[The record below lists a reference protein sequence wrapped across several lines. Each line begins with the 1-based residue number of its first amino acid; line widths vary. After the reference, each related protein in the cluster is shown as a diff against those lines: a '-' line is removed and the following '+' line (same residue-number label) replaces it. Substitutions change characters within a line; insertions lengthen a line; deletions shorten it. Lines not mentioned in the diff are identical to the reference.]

1 MTEENFKGDRWF
13 NEVTGEFKD
22 DVRSITTGSDIK
34 KREEN
39 IKAFHLRRE
48 FFNTIGKELG
58 NFYFYRYDKL
68 LELLNEDTA
77 TAFRFLYL
85 CTYGDKHGNILTYN
99 DQKCSTY
106 SDFIFIFDRTKSSVI
121 KIVKTL
127 EDYKL
132 IYKQNDY
139 YKISREYY
147 SMNLD
152 STAFKKNSIRTF
164 NRAIRDLYNNSDPRE
179 HSIIGELLKLVPYIN
194 ISNNVLCWNIEDVHP
209 DEIVPLDM
217 NEIRTILRP
226 KSDYGRK
233 IMNKL
238 EKLFVKGEPVL
249 GKFNSVDQIQYVIN
263 PRLFYRGNDITQ
275 LNAIIEQF
283 DISKHRYLNNK
294 NKKRMIKEN

>member
-13 NEVTGEFKD
+13 NETTGEFKD
-22 DVRSITTGSDIK
+22 DVRGIITGDDIK
-34 KREEN
+34 KREED
-39 IKAFHLRRE
+39 IKAFHLRRDL
-48 FFNTIGKELG
+48 FNIIGKELG

-85 CTYGDKHGNILTYN
+85 CTYGDKSGYILTYN
-99 DQKCSTY
+99 NQRCSKY

-121 KIVKTL
+121 KFVKTM

-132 IYKQNDY
+132 IYKQNDF
-139 YKISREYY
+139 YKINSEYY

-152 STAFKKNSIRTF
+152 STTFKKNSIRTF
-164 NRAIRDLYNNSDPRE
+164 NRAIRDLYKNSDPRE
-179 HSIIGELLKLVPYIN
+179 HSVIGEILKLVPYIN
-194 ISNNVLCWNIEDVHP
+194 ISNNVLCWNIKDVHP
-209 DEIVPLDM
+209 DEIIPLNM
-217 NEIRTILRP
+217 NEIRAILRP

-238 EKLFVKGEPVL
+238 EKLFIKGEPVL
-249 GKFNSVDQIQYVIN
+249 CRFESVGQTQYIIN
-263 PRLFYRGNDITQ
+263 PRLFYRGNDISQ

-283 DISKHRYLNNK
+283 DISKHRCD
-294 NKKRMIKEN
+294 KKRKIIKEV